1 MATLRSAFILALVL
15 ASLPALYAASA
26 PLRGDVAAGGSAAV
40 DAAARWGRKLLEA
53 SSGSVASGADAE
65 LDQQGGEEEEEV
77 GEVTDGLDE
86 AVRVL
91 LTWGEMKN
99 AAAAGTSTNAGSA
112 GGKIGDIVSKAVAAK
127 AQVRGARRRG
137 SVQEGRQPP
146 SWYGATAAGSCTVQ
160 WSGVLSAE
168 LRRDS
173 MRICLLKALIKS
185 WKTPHRAAQPAAMM
199 DLAGGGLLDWGEGRH
214 VTPDP

>member
-127 AQVRGARRRG
+127 AQVVGLG
-137 SVQEGRQPP
+137 
-146 SWYGATAAGSCTVQ
+146 
-160 WSGVLSAE
+160 
-168 LRRDS
+168 
-173 MRICLLKALIKS
+173 ICLLKALIKS

>member
-127 AQVRGARRRG
+127 AQ
-137 SVQEGRQPP
+137 
-146 SWYGATAAGSCTVQ
+146 
-160 WSGVLSAE
+160 
-168 LRRDS
+168 
-173 MRICLLKALIKS
+173 ALIKS